1 MIDGDPDTTLV
12 ARCLEG
18 DKGAFEPIV
27 RRYQRVLYN
36 VALRMVGNREDA
48 RDIVQSTLVKAWE
61 KLATFDPRF
70 RFFSWIYRIV
80 VNESLNARTRRVP
93 TTPLDPDLPALGGPE
108 QAAQS
113 AERSE
118 CLQSALLRL
127 SSDDRNVLILRHF
140 AELSY
145 VEIAEALGLSE
156 KTVKSRLHE
165 ARLRLGRML
174 EPQDLQ

>member
-1 MIDGDPDTTLV
+1 MLV

-18 DKGAFEPIV
+18 DASSFEPIV

-36 VALRMVGNREDA
+36 VAFRMVGNREDA
-48 RDIVQSTLVKAWE
+48 RDVVQGALVKAWE
-61 KLATFDPRF
+61 NLATFDPRY

-80 VNESLNARTRRVP
+80 VNESLNARSRRAP
-93 TTPLDPDLPALGGPE
+93 TSALDPDLPASGGPE
-108 QAAQS
+108 ESARSGERAA
-113 AERSE
+113 

-127 SSDDRNVLILRHF
+127 SPDDRNVLVLRHF

-145 VEIAEALGLSE
+145 AEIAEALGLSD

-174 EPQDLQ
+174 EPRDFQ